1 MCKPEWGFWE
11 KARIKRMSHEP
22 FEPVLGDFADGAFF
36 GRVFAAAEVA
46 AHLTPPDGNGKSY
59 GTRV

>member
-1 MCKPEWGFWE
+1 
-11 KARIKRMSHEP
+11 MSHEP